1 MLLQIVVNKN
11 KLKNESISRLNKAIK
26 TIKTQIELINIS
38 NFEDYTTTLRN
49 YGVVFNLI
57 KFICNLKLKL
67 L

>member
-1 MLLQIVVNKN
+1 MLLQIIVNKN

-26 TIKTQIELINIS
+26 TIKTQIELINSS

-57 KFICNLKLKL
+57 KFICNLN
-67 L
+67 

>member
-1 MLLQIVVNKN
+1 MLLQIIVNKN

-57 KFICNLKLKL
+57 KFICNLN
-67 L
+67 

>member
-26 TIKTQIELINIS
+26 TIKTQIELINSS

-57 KFICNLKLKL
+57 KFICNLN
-67 L
+67 